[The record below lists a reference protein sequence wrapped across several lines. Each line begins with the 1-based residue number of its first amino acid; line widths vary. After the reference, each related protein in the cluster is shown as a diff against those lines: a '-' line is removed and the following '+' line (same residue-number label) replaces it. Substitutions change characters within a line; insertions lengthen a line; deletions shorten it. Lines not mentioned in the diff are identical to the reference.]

1 MKLVEN
7 NTKYG
12 LAQRNLELQL
22 WGAAVVKLKGCLVD
36 SNGFYLLKDLIELPA
51 IIAFSTS
58 SNFWVWG

>member
-12 LAQRNLELQL
+12 LTQRNLELQL

-36 SNGFYLLKDLIELPA
+36 SNGFYLLKDYNRV
-51 IIAFSTS
+51 TS
-58 SNFWVWG
+58 YYCLFYFF